1 MRASL
6 VVVGDL
12 NGVSK
17 DLNLKIKTVSI
28 IFEGSSPSEGEQP
41 TSGVLTSPNYPED
54 YPNNL
59 NLFYGI
65 QVPEGNTIWL
75 RFTELTLEPF
85 ADKIRVTDRDGTLLG
100 DSSHYPNSGMQ
111 FVSRTNTVEVHFHTD
126 SSTTKR
132 GWRLEW
138 GEFKVK
144 LIVSVQINIVPRNGW
159 R

>member
-1 MRASL
+1 M
-6 VVVGDL
+6 
-12 NGVSK
+12 
-17 DLNLKIKTVSI
+17 
-28 IFEGSSPSEGEQP
+28 
-41 TSGVLTSPNYPED
+41 LTSPNYPED

-59 NLFYGI
+59 DLVHKI

-85 ADKIRVTDRDGTLLG
+85 ADKIRVTDGDGTSLG
-100 DSSHYPNSGMQ
+100 DYFNGLL
-111 FVSRTNTVEVHFHTD
+111 VSRTNTIEVQFHTD

-144 LIVSVQINIVPRNGW
+144 LIVSIQINIFSQEWLEMRRAVQKVVS
-159 R
+159 

>member
-1 MRASL
+1 M
-6 VVVGDL
+6 
-12 NGVSK
+12 
-17 DLNLKIKTVSI
+17 
-28 IFEGSSPSEGEQP
+28 
-41 TSGVLTSPNYPED
+41 LTSPNYPED

-59 NLFYGI
+59 DLFHEI

-85 ADKIRVTDRDGTLLG
+85 ADKIRVTDRDGTSLG
-100 DSSHYPNSGMQ
+100 DNFNGLL
-111 FVSRTNTVEVHFHTD
+111 VSRTNTVEIHFHTD

-144 LIVSVQINIVPRNGW
+144 LIVSILIDIVPRNGW